1 MWLYATYGFTFTQY
15 MSVTAPDPAPISL
28 EAILTA
34 VLRDVA
40 KAQHQSNK
48 YSANVLAPQ
57 YQQQPILRQFPVPN
71 ALMGELEIVLKFTVA
86 GSENNNGT
94 SDDEFI
100 PNSRI
105 LFQPEI
111 LLPHLKSIASRSAQ
125 LVISHL
131 DRVLSILDLNDAND
145 SDTGKKI
152 DALQKGLVSQVFSDY
167 VLNSMMKKLIENETA
182 VVKDKLAFL
191 PDEAAKLLMQ
201 VIAKAFLNNKDF
213 DFVFAKG
220 KRGRDDITPKFIHIV
235 RNELKQ
241 VQLPKYTSANRG
253 NVKQIM
259 LNLAPPLEGN
269 GFLSKDVSG
278 GNGGDVINSS
288 FIGTLTIKVDMR
300 NYTWVIDVNNPGAD
314 TLLLTN
320 N

>member
-1 MWLYATYGFTFTQY
+1 
-15 MSVTAPDPAPISL
+15 MSVNATDPAPISL
-28 EAILTA
+28 EAILVA

-57 YQQQPILRQFPVPN
+57 YQQEPILRQFPVPN

-86 GSENNNGT
+86 GSESNT
-94 SDDEFI
+94 ARLEDEFI

-105 LFQPEI
+105 LFQPET

-125 LVISHL
+125 LVIAHL
-131 DRVLSILDLNDAND
+131 DKVLTILDFEDTKDNE
-145 SDTGKKI
+145 TGKKI
-152 DALQKGLVSQVFSDY
+152 DALQKGVVSQVFSDY

-182 VVKDKLAFL
+182 VVKDKQTFL

-201 VIAKAFLNNKDF
+201 VIAKAFLNNKEF

-220 KRGRDDITPKFIHIV
+220 KRGRDDVTPKFIHIV

-241 VQLPKYTSANRG
+241 VQLPKYTSANKG
-253 NVKQIM
+253 NIKQIM

-269 GFLSKDVSG
+269 TFLSNDVSG
-278 GNGGDVINSS
+278 GSGEDPINSS

-300 NYTWVIDVNNPGAD
+300 NYTWVIDVNNPAAD

>member
-1 MWLYATYGFTFTQY
+1 
-15 MSVTAPDPAPISL
+15 MSVNATDPAPISL
-28 EAILTA
+28 EAILVA

-57 YQQQPILRQFPVPN
+57 YQQEPILRQFPVPN

-86 GSENNNGT
+86 GSESNT
-94 SDDEFI
+94 ARLEDEFI

-105 LFQPEI
+105 LFQPET

-125 LVISHL
+125 LVIAHL
-131 DRVLSILDLNDAND
+131 DKVLTILDFEDTKDNE
-145 SDTGKKI
+145 TGKKI
-152 DALQKGLVSQVFSDY
+152 DALQKGVVSQVFSDY

-182 VVKDKLAFL
+182 VVKDKQTFL
-191 PDEAAKLLMQ
+191 PDEAAKLLML
-201 VIAKAFLNNKDF
+201 VIAKAFLNNKEF

-220 KRGRDDITPKFIHIV
+220 KRGRDDVTPKFIHIV

-241 VQLPKYTSANRG
+241 VQLPKYTSANKG
-253 NVKQIM
+253 NIKQIM

-269 GFLSKDVSG
+269 TFLSNDVSG
-278 GNGGDVINSS
+278 GSGEDPINSS

-300 NYTWVIDVNNPGAD
+300 NYTWVIDVNNPAAD

>member
-105 LFQPEI
+105 LFQPET
-111 LLPHLKSIASRSAQ
+111 LLPHLKSIASRCAQ

-152 DALQKGLVSQVFSDY
+152 DALQKGVVSQVFSDY

-182 VVKDKLAFL
+182 VVKDKLTFL

-314 TLLLTN
+314 ALLLTN

>member
-1 MWLYATYGFTFTQY
+1 
-15 MSVTAPDPAPISL
+15 MSVNATDPAPISL
-28 EAILTA
+28 EAILVA

-57 YQQQPILRQFPVPN
+57 YQQEPILRQFPVPN

-86 GSENNNGT
+86 GSESNT
-94 SDDEFI
+94 ARLEDEFI

-105 LFQPEI
+105 LFQPET

-125 LVISHL
+125 LVIAHL
-131 DRVLSILDLNDAND
+131 DKVLTILDFE
-145 SDTGKKI
+145 DTKDNEIGKKI
-152 DALQKGLVSQVFSDY
+152 DALQKGVVSQVFSDY

-182 VVKDKLAFL
+182 VVKDKQTFL

-201 VIAKAFLNNKDF
+201 VIAKAFLNNKEF

-220 KRGRDDITPKFIHIV
+220 KRGRDDVTPKFIHIV

-241 VQLPKYTSANRG
+241 VQLPKYTSANKG
-253 NVKQIM
+253 NIKQIM

-269 GFLSKDVSG
+269 TFLSNDVSG
-278 GNGGDVINSS
+278 GSGEDPINSS

-300 NYTWVIDVNNPGAD
+300 NYTWVIDVNNPAAD

>member
-1 MWLYATYGFTFTQY
+1 MAAYGFTFTRY
-15 MSVTAPDPAPISL
+15 MSVNDPDPAPISL
-28 EAILTA
+28 EAILVA

-57 YQQQPILRQFPVPN
+57 YRDEPILRQFPVPN

-86 GSENNNGT
+86 GSELSNANSGT
-94 SDDEFI
+94 ADDEFI
-100 PNSRI
+100 PKARA

-111 LLPHLKSIASRSAQ
+111 LIPHLKNIASRSAQ
-125 LVISHL
+125 LVIAHL
-131 DRVLSILDLNDAND
+131 DKVLSILDLDDAGD

-152 DALQKGLVSQVFSDY
+152 DALQKGVVSQVFSDY
-167 VLNSMMKKLIENETA
+167 VLNSMMKKLMENETA
-182 VVKDKLAFL
+182 VVKDKLTFL

-201 VIAKAFLNNKDF
+201 VIAKAFLNNKEF
-213 DFVFAKG
+213 DFAFAKG
-220 KRGRDDITPKFIHIV
+220 KRGRDDIVPKFIHIV

-241 VQLPKYTSANRG
+241 VQLPKYTSANKG

-259 LNLAPPLEGN
+259 LNLAPPLQEN
-269 GFLSKDVSG
+269 SFLSKDVAG
-278 GNGGDVINSS
+278 GSFEDPINSS

-300 NYTWVIDVNNPGAD
+300 NYTWVIDVNNPAAD